1 MQTNS
6 ESGIMGEL
14 LFLLVGQYI
23 HQLRGEYP
31 IFNCWSLEGYI
42 LSNSI
47 FSSFTMVLIRSN
59 ETCGSGIS

>member
-6 ESGIMGEL
+6 KSGIMGEL
-14 LFLLVGQYI
+14 LFLLGGQYI

-31 IFNCWSLEGYI
+31 IFNCGYI